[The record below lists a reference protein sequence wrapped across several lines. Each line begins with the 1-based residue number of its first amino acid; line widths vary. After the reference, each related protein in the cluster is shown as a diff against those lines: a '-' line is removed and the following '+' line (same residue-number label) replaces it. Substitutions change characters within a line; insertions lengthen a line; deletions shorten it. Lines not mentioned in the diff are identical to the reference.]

1 MIIGSFNFVLFTGLK
16 VLFFISARH
25 LGWQLTVYKLQFPLI
40 AGDNKLT
47 KARNLI
53 DVWFRQNGNLMLPFL
68 AFAIPLIVRAI
79 PEILMGQ
86 YLVGF
91 DNVGY
96 YVPNTLTWLGN
107 GVSFWS
113 LMSSA
118 PLFYILLMGT
128 TSLGAPIVVTLKI
141 LGPLLLGLL
150 GFVAYNYAHKALS
163 WSSKKSLVLT
173 ILSTLYFVAL
183 RISWDMFRS
192 ELALVFL
199 FLMLILL
206 QKNGNTLR
214 NGFFLSLTMI
224 FVVLSH
230 QLIAIIM
237 FVIIISTIASFYFK
251 KKKAELKRILISSIP
266 AVLLFGLIIYINYF
280 IFSSP
285 IMDYSVNYAGG
296 FESLAAT
303 SHPELV
309 IDTLGFLVICYLP
322 LVPLLIFGFRRS
334 KNNIQLKAWILW
346 ILLPLLIVIISPT
359 TFFLGGVLPYRWI
372 LLLTYPLSFYAVE
385 GLFAIKWNWY
395 KIVYKIVVG
404 FIIAF
409 LSVGFLILPNS
420 GALDYF
426 GSYPTYIPKS
436 MLQNTVQLSDC
447 QDTANALLWTKN
459 NMPGNG
465 YLLVHEAFYGWA
477 TLSFNNS
484 RLIPYF
490 FGNPS
495 DAVDNLQQRNNSN
508 PLYLIWW
515 INGTGWYGQSTV
527 PAMFKELFQS
537 GNIAIYQYS
546 VNS

>member
-1 MIIGSFNFVLFTGLK
+1 VT
-16 VLFFISARH
+16 R
-25 LGWQLTVYKLQFPLI
+25 
-40 AGDNKLT
+40 
-47 KARNLI
+47 ARNLI

-68 AFAIPLIVRAI
+68 AFAIPLIVRAL
-79 PEILMGQ
+79 PEILMGP

-128 TSLGAPIVVTLKI
+128 TSLGVPIVVTLKI

-163 WSSKKSLVLT
+163 WSSKKSLVLA

-192 ELALVFL
+192 ELALIFL

-251 KKKAELKRILISSIP
+251 KKKTELKRILVSSIP
-266 AVLLFGLIIYINYF
+266 GVLLFGLIIYINYF

-334 KNNIQLKAWILW
+334 KNNIQLKAWMLW

-395 KIVYKIVVG
+395 KIAYKVAVG
-404 FIIAF
+404 SIIAI
-409 LSVGFLILPNS
+409 LSVGFFALPNN
-420 GALDYF
+420 GAFGYF

-447 QDTANALLWTKN
+447 QDTVNALLWVQN
-459 NMPGNG
+459 NMPNNG

-477 TLSFNNS
+477 TLCFNDS

-490 FGNPS
+490 FENPS
-495 DAVDNLQQRNNSN
+495 ETVNKLQQGNNSN

-515 INGTGWYGQSTV
+515 VNGTGWYGQSTV
-527 PAMFKELFQS
+527 PATFKELFQS

-546 VNS
+546 INS